1 MPKPRGEGR
10 PLRLSNFL
18 TQELSEPVAG
28 TTLDNVGSFRTE
40 FQIRVFASQN
50 AGEGMKGFCGGVAAK
65 RATHGLPDKLGL
77 GFTLR
82 SPTLLTNP
90 VREYLRRSG

>member
-1 MPKPRGEGR
+1 VPKPRGEGKA
-10 PLRLSNFL
+10 LRLSNFL

-40 FQIRVFASQN
+40 FQIRVLASQN
-50 AGEGMKGFCGGVAAK
+50 AGEGMKGFCAGVAAI
-65 RATHGLPDKLGL
+65 RATHGLSDKLRP

-82 SPTLLTNP
+82 SPTFFTNP